1 MSPQK
6 TKAQKKARKALN
18 FLVGK
23 VLEKA
28 PGADPVRVRELII
41 ETLSE
46 PEDSNDGTS

>member
-1 MSPQK
+1 MPK
-6 TKAQKKARKALN
+6 PETKAEKKARKALN

-41 ETLSE
+41 EALSK
-46 PEDSNDGTS
+46 PEDTNAAPA